1 MGGGGPAPSRRT
13 SHFRPPKTR
22 KPPSELPRGR
32 SSLEAASEP
41 ERWALVSAGPG
52 RERAGFSAFALGCK
66 GPDSQ
71 RTERNV
77 VTWETA
83 EAQGDTWMGFP
94 QPFPDAGSSWWR
106 GREEAGLPVAI

>member
-52 RERAGFSAFALGCK
+52 RERAEFSAFALGSK

-83 EAQGDTWMGFP
+83 EAQGGTWMGFP